1 MKQQSLKSQALL
13 MTAMG
18 AAVRGGGL
26 VIRLILSRVLGA
38 EAMGIMELASG
49 VHLLAL
55 TPGTAGLPG
64 AVSRMTARAQT
75 EKEQAQILFAG
86 RQWALR
92 MALWVIPAFFL
103 FTPLL
108 SSLLGDTRTLPSLYC
123 FLPCALLSG
132 VASAYDGFFLGRGQA
147 LPPMLSE
154 GGEQAARLLFLLIF
168 SSLMLRVTV
177 AWRAGLAALAGLIG
191 EGVGLLIVM
200 LFARG
205 IASVPNDS
213 VCLRRE
219 ISRLSLPALLNRLSH
234 TGLRALSN
242 WLIPRQLIVAGLS
255 QREAL
260 SQLGMLNGMVMPLI
274 FLPGLAAGSLAL
286 VGGPAAARC
295 RTPAALRRLFFRLM
309 GAALAV
315 GLLAMGLLFSFA
327 PKLSLFLYRL
337 PELTTLLRSLSPLAL
352 MLSLHQ
358 VTSGLMTGLGMQKRA
373 LGDALLG
380 AAFTLFFTFLWT
392 PTMGILGAGYAALL
406 GHCASFFSSIIHLVS
421 RIFFPSSRT

>member
-1 MKQQSLKSQALL
+1 MKRQSLKGQALL

-26 VIRLILSRVLGA
+26 IIRLILSRVLGA

-49 VHLLAL
+49 VHMLAL

-64 AVSRMTARAQT
+64 AVSRLTARAPT
-75 EKEQAQILFAG
+75 EEEQAQVLFAG
-86 RQWALR
+86 RRWALR
-92 MALWVIPAFFL
+92 MALWVMPAFFL

-123 FLPCALLSG
+123 FLPCVLLSG
-132 VASAYDGFFLGRGQA
+132 AASAYDGFFLGRGQA

-154 GGEQAARLLFLLIF
+154 GGEQAVRLAFLLLF
-168 SSLMLRVTV
+168 SPLMLRVTV
-177 AWRAGLAALAGLIG
+177 AWRAGLAALAGLMG

-205 IASVPNDS
+205 IASAPADP

-242 WLIPRQLIVAGLS
+242 WLIPRQLAVAGLAH
-255 QREAL
+255 REAL

-286 VGGPAAARC
+286 VGGPAIARC
-295 RTPAALRRLFFRLM
+295 RTPLALRRLFFRLM

-315 GLLAMGLLFSFA
+315 GLAATGLLFLFA
-327 PKLSLFLYRL
+327 PRLSVALYHL
-337 PELTTLLRSLSPLAL
+337 PELTPLLRALSPLAL

-358 VTSGLMTGLGMQKRA
+358 VTSGIMTGLGMQKRA

-392 PTMGILGAGYAALL
+392 PTLGILGAGLAALV
-406 GHCASFFSSIIHLVS
+406 GHCASFFSSMVHLIG